1 MEAIWERAKEQIK
14 SELSQ
19 SSFSLW
25 IKPLTF
31 SEQRDGTIVLACP
44 NKFSKKWVAENY
56 ADLIQTRLCSVIGTD
71 CAIGFKV
78 EPLKRKILPPPHVA
92 NAGQLMLLNAP
103 GNGRKHQRNLN
114 GDYTFDRFVVGCSN
128 EFAYSAS
135 KALAEGGTW
144 NYHSLLMLANTGLGK
159 SHLSHAVGNAIL
171 EKNPSSRIYYI
182 TAEDF
187 TNEMIYSLKQGR
199 IEAFK
204 NKYRHSCDVLLLEE
218 VHFLSGKEKTQ
229 LELGYTLDVLAN
241 ENKKIIFTSSL
252 APKDIPRMSKELTSR
267 LTSGLITSIGKPD
280 YETRV
285 KILRKKALE
294 LSLVLS
300 DDILSLLAR
309 NLNNDVRQM
318 ESSLKCLKA
327 KSELLK
333 ARIDMDLAK
342 EVLRCLVSH
351 ERTIGL
357 QDIEKLICRY
367 YRIEPELLRSNSRK
381 KIHAYPRNVYLYLC
395 KRHTDETLENI
406 ASSVRR
412 THSTTLYAAE
422 VIDRRIKTDTQV
434 RKQIRFLSRKLE
446 EMKK

>member
-1 MEAIWERAKEQIK
+1 MEAIWEGVKEQIK

-31 SEQRDGTIVLACP
+31 SEHKDGTIVLACP
-44 NKFSKKWVAENY
+44 NKFSKKWITENY
-56 ADLIQTRLCSVIGTD
+56 ADLIQAKLRSVVGTD

-78 EPLKRKILPPPHVA
+78 AQLKRKVLPPPVVA
-92 NAGQLMLLNAP
+92 NEGQLMLLDLP
-103 GNGRKHQRNLN
+103 GKRRNGHRNLN
-114 GDYTFDRFVVGCSN
+114 TSYTFDRFVVGRSN

-159 SHLSHAVGNAIL
+159 SHLSQAVGNAIL
-171 EKNPSSRIYYI
+171 NQNPSSRIYYI

-267 LTSGLITSIGKPD
+267 LTSGLITSIAKPD

-285 KILRKKALE
+285 KILTRKALE
-294 LSLVLS
+294 LQLVLS

-309 NLNNDVRQM
+309 NLNYDVRQM
-318 ESSLKCLKA
+318 ESALKCLKA
-327 KSELLK
+327 KSELLN
-333 ARIDMDLAK
+333 ARIDLDLAK
-342 EVLRCLVSH
+342 EVLACLVSPD
-351 ERTIGL
+351 RTIGL
-357 QDIEKLICRY
+357 KDIEKLVSRY
-367 YRIEPELLRSNSRK
+367 YRIDPEMLRSNSRR

-395 KRHTDETLENI
+395 RQYTDETLENI

-412 THSTTLYAAE
+412 SHSTTLYASE
-422 VIDRRIKTDTQV
+422 VIDRKIKTDAQV
-434 RKQIRFLSRKLE
+434 RNQIRFLTQKLD

>member
-1 MEAIWERAKEQIK
+1 MEAIWEDVKEQIK

-31 SEQRDGTIVLACP
+31 SREKDGTIVLACP

-56 ADLIQTRLCSVIGTD
+56 ADLIQKRLCSAVGTD
-71 CAIGFKV
+71 CAIGFRV
-78 EPLKRKILPPPHVA
+78 EPAKRKILPPPLVA
-92 NAGQLMLLNAP
+92 NAGQLMLMDVP
-103 GNGRKHQRNLN
+103 GKLANGHRNLN
-114 GDYTFDRFVVGCSN
+114 TNYTFDRFVVGRSN
-128 EFAYSAS
+128 EFAYSAT
-135 KALAEGGTW
+135 KALAEGGAW

-171 EKNPSSRIYYI
+171 NQNPSSRIYYI

-187 TNEMIYSLKQGR
+187 TNEMVYSLKQGR

-218 VHFLSGKEKTQ
+218 IHFLSGKEKTQ

-252 APKDIPRMSKELTSR
+252 APKDIPSMSRELTSR

-285 KILRKKALE
+285 KILTRKALE
-294 LSLVLS
+294 LKLVLS
-300 DDILSLLAR
+300 DDILALLAR
-309 NLNNDVRQM
+309 NLNYDVRQM
-318 ESSLKCLKA
+318 ESALKSLKA

-333 ARIDMDLAK
+333 AKINLELAK
-342 EVLRCLVSH
+342 EVLGCLVSPD
-351 ERTIGL
+351 RNIGL
-357 QDIEKLICRY
+357 KDVEKLVCKY
-367 YRIEPELLRSNSRK
+367 YRIDPELLRSNSRK
-381 KIHAYPRNVYLYLC
+381 KIHAYPRNIYLYLC
-395 KRHTDETLENI
+395 RQHTDETLENI
-406 ASSVRR
+406 ADSVNRS
-412 THSTTLYAAE
+412 HSTTLYASE
-422 VIDRRIKTDTQV
+422 VIDRKMKADPQIRN
-434 RKQIRFLSRKLE
+434 QIRFLSQKIE
-446 EMKK
+446 EIKK

>member
-1 MEAIWERAKEQIK
+1 M
-14 SELSQ
+14 
-19 SSFSLW
+19 
-25 IKPLTF
+25 
-31 SEQRDGTIVLACP
+31 
-44 NKFSKKWVAENY
+44 
-56 ADLIQTRLCSVIGTD
+56 
-71 CAIGFKV
+71 
-78 EPLKRKILPPPHVA
+78 
-92 NAGQLMLLNAP
+92 
-103 GNGRKHQRNLN
+103 
-114 GDYTFDRFVVGCSN
+114 
-128 EFAYSAS
+128 
-135 KALAEGGTW
+135 
-144 NYHSLLMLANTGLGK
+144 
-159 SHLSHAVGNAIL
+159 
-171 EKNPSSRIYYI
+171 
-182 TAEDF
+182 
-187 TNEMIYSLKQGR
+187 
-199 IEAFK
+199 
-204 NKYRHSCDVLLLEE
+204 EE